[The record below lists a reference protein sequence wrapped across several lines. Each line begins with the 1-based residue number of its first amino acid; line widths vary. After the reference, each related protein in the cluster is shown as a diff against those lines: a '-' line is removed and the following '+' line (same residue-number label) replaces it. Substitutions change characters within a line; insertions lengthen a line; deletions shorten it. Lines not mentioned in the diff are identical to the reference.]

1 MVAPRKTRKVICT
14 IVRAPE
20 LGEAAHRLNRPSELL
35 PWADPYIAR
44 LVHNLQEEVR
54 QELLASRGN
63 WLPASPVRAELEP
76 PSPATDP
83 HWQETEEPR
92 WPLRDL
98 PAN

>member
-1 MVAPRKTRKVICT
+1 
-14 IVRAPE
+14 
-20 LGEAAHRLNRPSELL
+20 
-35 PWADPYIAR
+35 
-44 LVHNLQEEVR
+44 VHNLQEEVR
-54 QELLASRGN
+54 HELLASRGN